1 MSPYL
6 VGLFFFC
13 LPWFATAIEASRTL
27 ERRSVR
33 RQESDPSKFCS
44 VKTCGAASVETCAQ
58 QLDAR
63 VLGAPDRTS
72 QPSAGRWA
80 GPGNY
85 GGNIDSFFR
94 GEVAKLQWSQQDLV
108 SIDGADVTSKYIPF
122 EKEPR
127 SLAALGFCGC
137 VGIVVMSRSAVWMA
151 HITEEPVLTSEATF
165 QRDCLDV
172 LEEGSGKND
181 MYYGLG
187 DLKNNVFAADQD
199 PVIVV
204 FAPKEASGEWKY
216 RSLMARIDDL
226 VENLIPAR
234 SKWIGYTP
242 MTGGME
248 KYDTRCRTSNGKIL
262 VQYQPSHS
270 KMLGKSDAKARIWVE
285 GDRWTYESAWKP
297 QSDQK
302 FSS

>member
-1 MSPYL
+1 
-6 VGLFFFC
+6 
-13 LPWFATAIEASRTL
+13 
-27 ERRSVR
+27 
-33 RQESDPSKFCS
+33 
-44 VKTCGAASVETCAQ
+44 
-58 QLDAR
+58 
-63 VLGAPDRTS
+63 
-72 QPSAGRWA
+72 
-80 GPGNY
+80 
-85 GGNIDSFFR
+85 
-94 GEVAKLQWSQQDLV
+94 
-108 SIDGADVTSKYIPF
+108 
-122 EKEPR
+122 
-127 SLAALGFCGC
+127 
-137 VGIVVMSRSAVWMA
+137 
-151 HITEEPVLTSEATF
+151 
-165 QRDCLDV
+165 
-172 LEEGSGKND
+172 

-204 FAPKEASGEWKY
+204 FAPKDASGEWKY

-234 SKWIGYTP
+234 SKWTGYTP

-270 KMLGKSDAKARIWVE
+270 KMFGKSDAKARIWVE

-302 FSS
+302 SSS